1 MRVELNSATGR
12 QTNAHVS
19 LAKNKE
25 AEQTNSQRLS
35 PTVCGVTFL
44 LLYGVLSCV
53 CYIKTSFHLCLL
65 QENILSCVC
74 FSKTF
79 SHLCAPAKHHLTWL
93 PFHRNWKFP
102 LHILADEPG
111 SPLHQSSKLLLVQSK
126 WKLKV
131 AIAMTHGCNPRS
143 WETEAEGFW
152 VYGQPGPN

>member
-1 MRVELNSATGR
+1 MLCKANQHIPVFGEEEWGGVN
-12 QTNAHVS
+12 QTNAQCS
-19 LAKNKE
+19 
-25 AEQTNSQRLS
+25 S
-35 PTVCGVTFL
+35 PTVCGDHIYTPPSQVFPR
-44 LLYGVLSCV
+44 V